1 MVRLGKQILQ
11 DFRDVKSTTECQ
23 KRLCFKISTVQIA
36 LRESRN
42 ADFEALWTIDQQC
55 FPPGISYSRLEL
67 AAYIRRPK
75 AFTIV
80 AEEVPAKN
88 WQPSTFKS
96 SYGKRLQIA
105 GFIVAEADPKS
116 LGHIITIDVLTEH
129 RRSGIGSQLLQ
140 AAEERLRL
148 ASCGAIVL
156 EAAVD
161 NETALAFYHRHGF
174 TPFNRIAHYYPNG
187 TDAAVLR
194 KDLLS
199 APQAS

>member
-1 MVRLGKQILQ
+1 MPITLR
-11 DFRDVKSTTECQ
+11 DFR
-23 KRLCFKISTVQIA
+23 
-36 LRESRN
+36 N
-42 ADFEALWTIDQQC
+42 PDFETLWTIDQKC

-75 AFTIV
+75 AFAIV
-80 AEEVPAKN
+80 AEDVPATITE
-88 WQPSTFKS
+88 PSTFKS
-96 SYGKRLQIA
+96 AYKKRLQIA
-105 GFIVAEADPKS
+105 GFIVAEAGPRN
-116 LGHIITIDVLTEH
+116 LGHIITIDVLAEY
-129 RRSGIGSQLLQ
+129 RRSGIGSRLLA
-140 AAEERLRL
+140 AAEERLL
-148 ASCGAIVL
+148 AAGCSGIVL

-174 TPFNRIAHYYPNG
+174 SQFNKVERYYPNG